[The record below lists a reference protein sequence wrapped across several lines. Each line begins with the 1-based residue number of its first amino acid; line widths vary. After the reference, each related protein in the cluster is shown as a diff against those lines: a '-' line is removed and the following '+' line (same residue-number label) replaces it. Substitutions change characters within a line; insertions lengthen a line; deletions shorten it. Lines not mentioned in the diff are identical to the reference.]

1 METKSWSKRRALSL
15 CDQPV
20 ACCHNSKSALEHV
33 FFLLCKV
40 AYDWRTSWSLARSN
54 WLHLVM
60 LECILASAVPE
71 ALTFLHKKQNLDPP
85 SPLEA
90 HTCFWAAPSARI
102 IPKSKWN
109 LMVVFVFWSFKIM
122 PACGKFKGLQKSD
135 FKRLAMIWLTPAS
148 NLDTLVLL
156 AKAMVSQLCMED
168 RWLPSQAPIRLSTLW
183 ASKAAG
189 VMRGI
194 WHAQWNKAIKYVSRL
209 VKTNG
214 AGSPWLFWRTV
225 SWIKGPKSPPWHSAM
240 VCLLA
245 SFSLVFGCT
254 ELWQTHLLGFFNHS
268 MQARLAVKWQVG
280 LEMLQFSQFL
290 WSGRGSHGW
299 EWEANSLV

>member
-20 ACCHNSKSALEHV
+20 ACCPNSKSALEHV

-60 LECILASAVPE
+60 SECILASAVPE

-156 AKAMVSQLCMED
+156 VIKLWWASCVWKTGGCQAPRSCNTKPMTFSLLGLRRC
-168 RWLPSQAPIRLSTLW
+168 QAPIRLSTLW

-214 AGSPWLFWRTV
+214 TGSPW
-225 SWIKGPKSPPWHSAM
+225 
-240 VCLLA
+240 
-245 SFSLVFGCT
+245 
-254 ELWQTHLLGFFNHS
+254 
-268 MQARLAVKWQVG
+268 
-280 LEMLQFSQFL
+280 
-290 WSGRGSHGW
+290 
-299 EWEANSLV
+299 